1 MFLVVGAGSPKL
13 NGYGT
18 WGDFWI
24 GIGVLAVS
32 VVLFAFRRLVQDGKR
47 ITLREETPKLPPE
60 ETPVSPAALG
70 VPAT

>member
-1 MFLVVGAGSPKL
+1 MHHVDRTSPWEEIWGAME
-13 NGYGT
+13 
-18 WGDFWI
+18 
-24 GIGVLAVS
+24 
-32 VVLFAFRRLVQDGKR
+32 RLVQDGKR